1 MATSVGAEKGER
13 MAVAVRRKKADE
25 TEDGEMR
32 QIEWLWSFSKKWMW
46 WGAYGGSSGLFHLE
60 DMNAALTAR

>member
-13 MAVAVRRKKADE
+13 MAVTVRRKKADE

-32 QIEWLWSFSKKWMW
+32 QIEWLWSFSKK
-46 WGAYGGSSGLFHLE
+46 
-60 DMNAALTAR
+60 